1 MIVKL
6 VLLTKGDF
14 NMKKFISIILT
25 FVFVLLCGC
34 SSDTNNNSSDAKTV
48 FKQEVTIVKL
58 PSPPKCKTTDDVSV
72 INEVVDVLS
81 KIEKSPIDSENI
93 NGGWTIMIK
102 LNIDGQSFNYTIGG
116 VFTDSDGRQYIVSN
130 HKEIEDKLTKIYND
144 LEVPEVDYP

>member
-1 MIVKL
+1 M
-6 VLLTKGDF
+6 
-14 NMKKFISIILT
+14 
-25 FVFVLLCGC
+25 
-34 SSDTNNNSSDAKTV
+34 
-48 FKQEVTIVKL
+48 TIVKL

>member
-1 MIVKL
+1 MKKIVPL
-6 VLLTKGDF
+6 ILSVLLAL
-14 NMKKFISIILT
+14 S
-25 FVFVLLCGC
+25 LCGC
-34 SSDTNNNSSDAKTV
+34 GSGDAQSTV
-48 FKQEVTIVKL
+48 FSQEVTIVKM

-72 INEVVDVLS
+72 VNEVIAVLG
-81 KIEKSPIDSENI
+81 KIEKSPIEDENI
-93 NGGWTIMIK
+93 NGGWSIMIK

>member
-1 MIVKL
+1 
-6 VLLTKGDF
+6 
-14 NMKKFISIILT
+14 MKKVFCVILSLLFI
-25 FVFVLLCGC
+25 FVCCACGNQNTE
-34 SSDTNNNSSDAKTV
+34 SRNFN
-48 FKQEVTIVKL
+48 QEMTIVKL